1 MRKSAIYTVAG
12 LAVLGIFFVLASVM
26 QEPSGVAQANTKP
39 IRIGIL
45 HSLTG
50 TMSFSEKAVADATLM
65 AAEEI
70 NERGGVLGRR
80 IEPVIA
86 DGASDW
92 PTFAREAERLI
103 TQEKVIT
110 VFGCW
115 TSASRKTVKPVFEK
129 YNHLLF
135 YPVQYEGFEESPNI
149 IYTGSIPNQQLIPA
163 TQWSFDNLGK
173 RFYLV
178 GSDYIFPH
186 MAHDVMRIQIAALGG
201 EVAGESYILLG
212 NNDINAV
219 AEDIIAKKPD
229 VILNTINGD
238 TNLHFFKML
247 RDKNLN
253 IPVMSFSIGEAEVK
267 LMGSQLLAGHYAT
280 WTYFQS
286 IDSQVNTDFVQRFKK
301 KYGNE
306 RVVNDPVEA
315 AYAGVYLWAQ
325 AVTKAGS
332 EGISKIRE
340 ALRQQI
346 FDAPQG
352 SIMIDPRNNHAW
364 KTVRIGKIQ
373 QDGQFSIVWASADPV
388 RPIPYLETRSREQWE
403 QAMQKLYLQW
413 HNNWANPGDTP
424 TAASKPL

>member
-12 LAVLGIFFVLASVM
+12 LAVLGIFFALASVM

-65 AAEEI
+65 AVEEI

-103 TQEKVIT
+103 TQEKVVT

-267 LMGSQLLAGHYAT
+267 LMGSQLLAVHYAT
-280 WTYFQS
+280 WTYFHI
-286 IDSQVNTDFVQRFKK
+286 IDSRVNTAFGQRLRKNTVM
-301 KYGNE
+301 NE
-306 RVVNDPVEA
+306 
-315 AYAGVYLWAQ
+315 W
-325 AVTKAGS
+325 
-332 EGISKIRE
+332 
-340 ALRQQI
+340 
-346 FDAPQG
+346 
-352 SIMIDPRNNHAW
+352 
-364 KTVRIGKIQ
+364 
-373 QDGQFSIVWASADPV
+373 
-388 RPIPYLETRSREQWE
+388 
-403 QAMQKLYLQW
+403 
-413 HNNWANPGDTP
+413 
-424 TAASKPL
+424 